1 MITPEAGQPGSGHVK
16 EYKMR
21 SDKNNPASR
30 IEGLAAA
37 TNLELEPDRVLQ
49 NRKITIALVY
59 LTTVMSILFLLFLHI
74 WQHEQ
79 MTRINYSISRFQKE
93 NQELKTR
100 TNDLMI
106 EVSMLSSLRR
116 IEGIARGKL
125 GMKEPDRIEYVD
137 LQM

>member
-1 MITPEAGQPGSGHVK
+1 
-16 EYKMR
+16 MR
-21 SDKNNPASR
+21 SDNNDPASKFN
-30 IEGLAAA
+30 GHDASS
-37 TNLELEPDRVLQ
+37 NFELEPDRVLQ

-93 NQELKTR
+93 NQVFKAR

-137 LQM
+137 LRI